1 MATVINNP
9 PASNNSGGPMGI
21 IIALIVLL
29 VLVYLGFMYGVPL
42 LRQTQVVTPQI
53 NVPSEIDVNVKQSE

>member
-9 PASNNSGGPMGI
+9 PASNNSGGPMGMI
-21 IIALIVLL
+21 VGLIVLV
-29 VLVYLGFMYGVPL
+29 VLAFLFFVYVLPAVQ
-42 LRQTQVVTPQI
+42 QTQSGTQI